1 MPSRRIGKNNVNVFV
16 IVSGRSMLR
25 RSEKGGSMW
34 LHTPLCDLLNIKYP
48 IIQAGMGWDK
58 EGLTTPPEL
67 VAAVSNAGGLGC
79 IGGSS
84 IRPEVIRERIR
95 AVRQLTDK
103 PFGVDITLPKMED
116 VRIPDPDEV
125 RKEIQERF
133 PKHAKFNDE
142 LIPKL
147 GLTPVPPDRKSWV
160 KTPAATRE
168 QLKVIL
174 EEKVPI
180 LIIGLGDTAEVVP
193 LAHERGILVMALAG
207 AVKHALSHARK
218 GADVIIAQGYEAGGH
233 TGTIGNFP
241 LIPQIV
247 DAVRPKPVVAAGG
260 ISDGRGV
267 AAALALG
274 AMGVWCGTTFLV
286 TREGGINPI
295 YKKQILNGSSEDFV
309 RTAYTSGHFARHYR
323 SETIKAW
330 MASGLDA
337 MPTPY
342 QGNAMDE
349 VRRAA
354 EAANRV
360 DVLHVPGGQVAGML
374 SEERNNVPAK
384 EIVDRMVSEAA
395 QILNDLRSRFVGA

>member
-1 MPSRRIGKNNVNVFV
+1 MS
-16 IVSGRSMLR
+16 
-25 RSEKGGSMW
+25 

-58 EGLTTPPEL
+58 EGLTTPPAL

-125 RKEIQERF
+125 KKEIEEKF

-147 GLTPVPPDRKSWV
+147 GLTPQPPDRKSWV

-174 EEKVPI
+174 EENVPI

-193 LAHERGILVMALAG
+193 LAHACGIKVMALAG

-274 AMGVWCGTTFLV
+274 AVGVWCGTTFLV
-286 TREGGINPI
+286 TQEGGIHPV

-323 SETIKAW
+323 SEVIKAW
-330 MASGLDA
+330 MGSGLDA

-354 EAANRV
+354 EKADRV
-360 DVLHVPGGQVAGML
+360 DLLHVPGGQVAGML

-384 EIVDRMVSEAA
+384 EIVERMVSEAA
-395 QILNDLRSRFVGA
+395 AILNDMRSRYVGA

>member
-1 MPSRRIGKNNVNVFV
+1 MS
-16 IVSGRSMLR
+16 
-25 RSEKGGSMW
+25 
-34 LHTPLCDLLNIKYP
+34 LHTPLCDLLNIKFP

-58 EGLTTPPEL
+58 EGMTTPPEL

-95 AVRQLTDK
+95 AVRKLTDK
-103 PFGVDITLPKMED
+103 PFGVDITLPKMVD
-116 VRIPDPDEV
+116 VKIPDPDEV
-125 RKEIQERF
+125 RKEIEERY
-133 PKHAKFNDE
+133 PTHAKFNDD
-142 LIPKL
+142 LIVKL
-147 GLTPVPPDRKSWV
+147 GLAPQPPDRKSWV
-160 KTPAATRE
+160 KTPKATRE

-193 LAHERGILVMALAG
+193 LAHERGIKVMALAG

-247 DAVRPKPVVAAGG
+247 DAVKPIPVVAAGG

-274 AMGVWCGTTFLV
+274 AVGVWCGTTFLV
-286 TREGGINPI
+286 TREGGINPV
-295 YKKQILNGSSEDFV
+295 YKKQIYKGASEDFV
-309 RTAYTSGHFARHYR
+309 RTAYTSGHYARHYR
-323 SETIKAW
+323 SDVIKAW
-330 MASGLDA
+330 MDSGLQA
-337 MPTPY
+337 MPTPL

-354 EAANRV
+354 EAADRV
-360 DVLHVPGGQVAGML
+360 DLLHVPGGQVAGLL

-384 EIVDRMVSEAA
+384 EIVDRMVTEAS
-395 QILNDLRSRFVGA
+395 QILNDMRTRYVGA

>member
-1 MPSRRIGKNNVNVFV
+1 MR
-16 IVSGRSMLR
+16 LR
-25 RSEKGGSMW
+25 
-34 LHTPLCDLLNIKYP
+34 TPLCDLLGIEVP

-58 EGLTTPPEL
+58 EGLTTPPAL

-84 IRPEVIRERIR
+84 IRPEVIRQRIR
-95 AVRQLTDK
+95 AVRQLTDR

-116 VRIPDPDEV
+116 VKIPDPDEV
-125 RKEIQERF
+125 RREIEEKF
-133 PKHAKFNDE
+133 PKHAKFTEE
-142 LIPKL
+142 LIPRL
-147 GLTPVPPDRKSWV
+147 GLKPQPPDRKSWV

-193 LAHERGILVMALAG
+193 LAHERGIKVMALAG

-218 GADVIIAQGYEAGGH
+218 GTDVIIAQGYEAGGH
-233 TGTIGNFP
+233 TGTIANFP

-247 DAVRPKPVVAAGG
+247 DAVKPLPVVAAGG
-260 ISDGRGV
+260 IADGRGV

-274 AMGVWCGTTFLV
+274 AVGVWCGTAFLV
-286 TREGGINPI
+286 SEECGIHPLF
-295 YKKQILNGSSEDFV
+295 KKQILHGSSEDFV
-309 RTAYTSGHFARHYR
+309 RTAYTSGHYARHFL
-323 SETIKAW
+323 SPVISAW
-330 MASGLDA
+330 IHSGLEA

-349 VRRAA
+349 IRRAA
-354 EAANRV
+354 EAAGRIE
-360 DVLHVPGGQVAGML
+360 VLQVPGGQVAGML
-374 SEERNNVPAK
+374 SAEKSVKRAQ
-384 EIVDRMVSEAA
+384 EIVARMVEEAA
-395 QILNDLRSRFVGA
+395 HILNDIRSQYVGA

>member
-1 MPSRRIGKNNVNVFV
+1 MK
-16 IVSGRSMLR
+16 LR
-25 RSEKGGSMW
+25 
-34 LHTPLCDLLNIKYP
+34 TPLCDLLGIEVP

-58 EGLTTPPEL
+58 EGMTTPPAL

-95 AVRQLTDK
+95 AVRQLTDR
-103 PFGVDITLPKMED
+103 PFGVDITLPKMEE
-116 VRIPDPDEV
+116 VRVPDPDEV
-125 RKEIQERF
+125 RVEIEEKY
-133 PKHAKFNDE
+133 PEHASFTDR
-142 LIPKL
+142 LLVDL
-147 GLTPVPPDRKSWV
+147 GLAPQPPDRKSWV

-174 EEKVPI
+174 EEQVPI

-193 LAHERGILVMALAG
+193 LAHARGIKVMALAG

-233 TGTIGNFP
+233 TGTIANFP

-274 AMGVWCGTTFLV
+274 AVGVWCGTAFLV
-286 TREGGINPI
+286 SKECGIHPT
-295 YKKQILNGSSEDFV
+295 YKRQILNGASEDFV
-309 RTAYTSGHFARHYR
+309 RTAYTSGHYARHYR
-323 SETIKAW
+323 SPVIKAW
-330 MASGLDA
+330 MDSGLDA

-349 VRRAA
+349 IRRAA
-354 EAANRV
+354 EAAERI
-360 DVLHVPGGQVAGML
+360 DLLHVPGGQVAGML
-374 SEERNNVPAK
+374 SEEKSARPAG
-384 EIVDRMVSEAA
+384 EIVARMVEEAA
-395 QILNDLRSRFVGA
+395 LTLNNMRSMYVGS

>member
-1 MPSRRIGKNNVNVFV
+1 MN
-16 IVSGRSMLR
+16 MLR
-25 RSEKGGSMW
+25 
-34 LHTPLCDLLNIKYP
+34 TPLCDLLGIQVP

-58 EGLTTPPEL
+58 EGMTTPPEL

-79 IGGSS
+79 LGGSS

-95 AVRQLTDK
+95 AVRKLTAK

-125 RKEIQERF
+125 RKEIEEKY
-133 PKHAKFNDE
+133 PAHAKFTSD
-142 LIPKL
+142 LIPRL
-147 GLTPVPPDRKSWV
+147 GLTPQPPDRKSWV
-160 KTPAATRE
+160 KTPKATRE

-193 LAHERGILVMALAG
+193 LAHAIGTKVMALAG
-207 AVKHALSHARK
+207 AVKHALSHSRK

-247 DAVRPKPVVAAGG
+247 DAVKPKPVVAAGG

-274 AMGVWCGTTFLV
+274 AVGVWCGTAFLV
-286 TREGGINPI
+286 TQECGIHPV
-295 YKKQILNGSSEDFV
+295 YKKQILSGTSEDFV
-309 RTAYTSGHFARHYR
+309 RTAYTSGHYARHYR
-323 SETIKAW
+323 SPVIKAW
-330 MASGLDA
+330 MDSGLEA

-349 VRRAA
+349 IRRAA
-354 EAANRV
+354 EAADRV
-360 DVLHVPGGQVAGML
+360 EVLQVPGGQVAGML
-374 SEERNNVPAK
+374 SAEKSARPAK
-384 EIVDRMVSEAA
+384 EIVERMAREAA
-395 QILNDLRSRFVGA
+395 EILNDMRSRYVGA

>member
-1 MPSRRIGKNNVNVFV
+1 
-16 IVSGRSMLR
+16 MLR
-25 RSEKGGSMW
+25 
-34 LHTPLCDLLNIKYP
+34 TPICDLLGIRYP
-48 IIQAGMGWDK
+48 IVQAGMGWDK
-58 EGLTTPPEL
+58 EGMTTPPEL

-95 AVRQLTDK
+95 AVRALTDK
-103 PFGVDITLPKMED
+103 PFGVDITLPKMEE
-116 VRIPDPDEV
+116 VKIPDPDEV
-125 RKEIQERF
+125 RREIEEKYPEHARF
-133 PKHAKFNDE
+133 TDE
-142 LIPKL
+142 LIERL
-147 GLTPVPPDRKSWV
+147 GLVPQPPDRKSWV
-160 KTPAATRE
+160 KTPKATRE
-168 QLKVIL
+168 QLQVIL

-193 LAHERGILVMALAG
+193 LAHERGIKVMALAG

-247 DAVRPKPVVAAGG
+247 DAVRPKPVLAAGG

-274 AMGVWCGTTFLV
+274 ALGVWCGTAFLV
-286 TREGGINPI
+286 SRECGIHPV
-295 YKKQILNGSSEDFV
+295 YKKQILSGSSEDFV

-323 SETIKAW
+323 SPVIKAW
-330 MASGLDA
+330 MESGLDA

-349 VRRAA
+349 IRRAA
-354 EAANRV
+354 EAADRV
-360 DVLHVPGGQVAGML
+360 DLLHVPGGQVAGML
-374 SEERNNVPAK
+374 SEEKSARPAG
-384 EIVDRMVSEAA
+384 EIVEKMVREAA
-395 QILNDLRSRFVGA
+395 EILNDMRSRYVGA

>member
-1 MPSRRIGKNNVNVFV
+1 MN
-16 IVSGRSMLR
+16 LY
-25 RSEKGGSMW
+25 
-34 LHTPLCDLLNIKYP
+34 TPLCDLLNIKYP

-58 EGLTTPPEL
+58 EGLTTPPAL

-125 RKEIQERF
+125 HKEIQEKF

-147 GLTPVPPDRKSWV
+147 GLTPQPPDRKSWV

-168 QLKVIL
+168 QLRVIL

-193 LAHERGILVMALAG
+193 LAHERGIKVMALAG

-274 AMGVWCGTTFLV
+274 AVGVWCGTTFLV
-286 TREGGINPI
+286 TQEGGINPI
-295 YKKQILNGSSEDFV
+295 YKKQILNGTSEDFV

-323 SETIKAW
+323 SDVIKAW
-330 MASGLDA
+330 MSSGLEA

-360 DVLHVPGGQVAGML
+360 DLLHVPGGQVAGML
-374 SEERNNVPAK
+374 SEQRNNVPAR
-384 EIVDRMVSEAA
+384 EIVERMVSEAS
-395 QILNDLRSRFVGA
+395 QILNDMRSRYVGA

>member
-1 MPSRRIGKNNVNVFV
+1 MS
-16 IVSGRSMLR
+16 
-25 RSEKGGSMW
+25 

-58 EGLTTPPEL
+58 EGLTTPPAL

-116 VRIPDPDEV
+116 VKIPDPDEV
-125 RKEIQERF
+125 RKEIQEKF

-147 GLTPVPPDRKSWV
+147 GLTPQPPDRKSWV

-168 QLKVIL
+168 QLRVIL

-193 LAHERGILVMALAG
+193 LAHERGIKVMALAG

-274 AMGVWCGTTFLV
+274 AVGVWCGTTFLV

-323 SETIKAW
+323 SDVIKAW
-330 MASGLDA
+330 MNSGLEA

-354 EAANRV
+354 EAADRV
-360 DVLHVPGGQVAGML
+360 DLLHVPGGQVAGLL

-384 EIVDRMVSEAA
+384 EIVDRMVSEAS
-395 QILNDLRSRFVGA
+395 QILNDLRARFVGA

>member
-1 MPSRRIGKNNVNVFV
+1 MK
-16 IVSGRSMLR
+16 LR
-25 RSEKGGSMW
+25 
-34 LHTPLCDLLNIKYP
+34 TPLCDLLGIEVP

-58 EGLTTPPEL
+58 EGMTTPPAL

-95 AVRQLTDK
+95 AVRQLTDR
-103 PFGVDITLPKMED
+103 PFGVDITLPKMEE

-125 RKEIQERF
+125 RREIEEKYPQHARF
-133 PKHAKFNDE
+133 TDHLLTD
-142 LIPKL
+142 L
-147 GLTPVPPDRKSWV
+147 GLAPQPPDRKSWV
-160 KTPAATRE
+160 KTPAATRD

-174 EEKVPI
+174 EEQVAI

-193 LAHERGILVMALAG
+193 LAHARGIKVMALAG

-233 TGTIGNFP
+233 TGTIANFP

-274 AMGVWCGTTFLV
+274 ALGVWCGTAFLV
-286 TREGGINPI
+286 SKECGIHPT
-295 YKKQILNGSSEDFV
+295 YKRQILNGSSEDFV

-323 SETIKAW
+323 SPVIKAW
-330 MASGLDA
+330 MDSGLEA

-349 VRRAA
+349 IRRAA
-354 EAANRV
+354 EAAERV
-360 DVLHVPGGQVAGML
+360 EVLHVPGGQVAGML
-374 SEERNNVPAK
+374 SEEKSARPAA
-384 EIVDRMVSEAA
+384 EIVARMVEEAA
-395 QILNDLRSRFVGA
+395 LTLNNMRSMYVGA

>member
-1 MPSRRIGKNNVNVFV
+1 MS
-16 IVSGRSMLR
+16 
-25 RSEKGGSMW
+25 

-125 RKEIQERF
+125 RKEIQEKF

-147 GLTPVPPDRKSWV
+147 GLTPQPPDRKSWV

-168 QLKVIL
+168 QLRVIL

-193 LAHERGILVMALAG
+193 LAHERGIKVMALAG

-274 AMGVWCGTTFLV
+274 AVGVWCGTTFLV

-323 SETIKAW
+323 SDVIKAW
-330 MASGLDA
+330 MSFRARCDA
-337 MPTPY
+337 DALPRQCHGRSTAR
-342 QGNAMDE
+342 G
-349 VRRAA
+349 
-354 EAANRV
+354 
-360 DVLHVPGGQVAGML
+360 
-374 SEERNNVPAK
+374 
-384 EIVDRMVSEAA
+384 
-395 QILNDLRSRFVGA
+395 RSRRSRRCFARARRPGCRHVERGAQQRPGQGDRRSHGERGVADLERPAVAVCWSVILR

>member
-1 MPSRRIGKNNVNVFV
+1 MS
-16 IVSGRSMLR
+16 
-25 RSEKGGSMW
+25 

-58 EGLTTPPEL
+58 EGLTTPPAL

-125 RKEIQERF
+125 KKEIEEKF

-147 GLTPVPPDRKSWV
+147 GLTPQPPDRKSWV

-174 EEKVPI
+174 EENVPI

-193 LAHERGILVMALAG
+193 LAHARGIKVMALAG

-274 AMGVWCGTTFLV
+274 AVGVWCGTTFLV
-286 TREGGINPI
+286 TQEGGIHPV

-323 SETIKAW
+323 SEVIKAW
-330 MASGLDA
+330 MGSGLDA

-354 EAANRV
+354 ETADRV
-360 DVLHVPGGQVAGML
+360 DLLHVPGGQVAGML

-384 EIVDRMVSEAA
+384 EIVERMVSEAA
-395 QILNDLRSRFVGA
+395 AILNDMRSRYVGA

>member
-1 MPSRRIGKNNVNVFV
+1 MS
-16 IVSGRSMLR
+16 
-25 RSEKGGSMW
+25 

-58 EGLTTPPEL
+58 EGLTTPPAL

-116 VRIPDPDEV
+116 VKIADPDEV
-125 RKEIQERF
+125 HKEIEEKF
-133 PKHAKFNDE
+133 PKHARFNEE
-142 LIPKL
+142 LIPRL
-147 GLTPVPPDRKSWV
+147 GLTPQPPDRKSWV
-160 KTPAATRE
+160 KTPKATRE

-174 EEKVPI
+174 EENVPI

-193 LAHERGILVMALAG
+193 LAHERGIKVMALAG

-274 AMGVWCGTTFLV
+274 AVGVWCGTTFLV

-295 YKKQILNGSSEDFV
+295 YKKQILKGSSEDFV

-323 SETIKAW
+323 SDVIKAW
-330 MASGLDA
+330 MGSGLDA

-354 EAANRV
+354 EAADRV
-360 DVLHVPGGQVAGML
+360 DLLHVPGGQVAGML
-374 SEERNNVPAK
+374 SEERNDVPAK
-384 EIVDRMVSEAA
+384 EIVERMVSEAS
-395 QILNDLRSRFVGA
+395 QILNDMRSRYVGA

>member
-1 MPSRRIGKNNVNVFV
+1 MK
-16 IVSGRSMLR
+16 LR
-25 RSEKGGSMW
+25 
-34 LHTPLCDLLNIKYP
+34 TPLCDLLGIDVP
-48 IIQAGMGWDK
+48 ILQAGMGWDK

-67 VAAVSNAGGLGC
+67 VAAVSNAGGLGN

-95 AVRQLTDK
+95 AVRKLTDR

-116 VRIPDPDEV
+116 VKIPDPDEV
-125 RKEIQERF
+125 KKEIQEKY
-133 PKHAKFNDE
+133 PQHAKFTTE
-142 LIPKL
+142 LIPRL
-147 GLTPVPPDRKSWV
+147 GLTPQPPDRKSWV

-174 EEKVPI
+174 EEKVPV

-193 LAHERGILVMALAG
+193 LAHERGIKVMALAG

-233 TGTIGNFP
+233 TGTIANFP

-247 DAVRPKPVVAAGG
+247 DAVKPKPVVAAGG
-260 ISDGRGV
+260 ICDGRGV
-267 AAALALG
+267 AAALSLG
-274 AMGVWCGTTFLV
+274 AVGVWCGTAFLV
-286 TREGGINPI
+286 SQECGIHPV
-295 YKKQILNGSSEDFV
+295 YKSQILKGSSEDFV

-323 SETIKAW
+323 SEVIQSW
-330 MASGLDA
+330 MNSGLEA

-349 VRRAA
+349 IRRAA
-354 EAANRV
+354 EVAGRV
-360 DVLHVPGGQVAGML
+360 EVLQVPGGQVAGML
-374 SEERNNVPAK
+374 SEDRSARPARL
-384 EIVDRMVSEAA
+384 IVEKMVQEAA
-395 QILNDLRSRFVGA
+395 QILNDIRTRYVGA

>member
-1 MPSRRIGKNNVNVFV
+1 MS
-16 IVSGRSMLR
+16 
-25 RSEKGGSMW
+25 
-34 LHTPLCDLLNIKYP
+34 LHTPLCDLLHIQYP

-95 AVRQLTDK
+95 AVRKLTDR

-142 LIPKL
+142 LIPRL
-147 GLTPVPPDRKSWV
+147 GLTAVPPDRKSWV

-247 DAVRPKPVVAAGG
+247 DAVSPKPVVAAGG

-274 AMGVWCGTTFLV
+274 AQGVWCGTTFLV
-286 TREGGINPI
+286 TKEGGINPI
-295 YKKQILNGSSEDFV
+295 YKNQILNGSSEDFV
-309 RTAYTSGHFARHYR
+309 RTAYTSGHYARHYR
-323 SETIKAW
+323 SAVIKEW

-360 DVLHVPGGQVAGML
+360 EVLHVPGGQLAGML

-384 EIVDRMVSEAA
+384 EIVDRMVSQAT
-395 QILNDLRSRFVGA
+395 QILNDMRARFVGA

>member
-1 MPSRRIGKNNVNVFV
+1 
-16 IVSGRSMLR
+16 MLR
-25 RSEKGGSMW
+25 
-34 LHTPLCDLLNIKYP
+34 TPLCDLLNIKYP

-58 EGLTTPPEL
+58 EGLTTPPAL

-116 VRIPDPDEV
+116 VRIADPNEV
-125 RKEIQERF
+125 KKEIEEKF

-147 GLTPVPPDRKSWV
+147 GLTPQPPDRKSWV

-174 EEKVPI
+174 EENVPI

-193 LAHERGILVMALAG
+193 LAHARGIKVMALAG

-267 AAALALG
+267 VAALALG
-274 AMGVWCGTTFLV
+274 AVGVWCGTTFLV
-286 TREGGINPI
+286 TQEGGIHPV

-323 SETIKAW
+323 SEVIKAW
-330 MASGLDA
+330 MGSGLEA

-354 EAANRV
+354 ETANRV
-360 DVLHVPGGQVAGML
+360 DLLHVPGGQVAGML
-374 SEERNNVPAK
+374 TEERNNVPAK
-384 EIVDRMVSEAA
+384 EIVERMVAEAS
-395 QILNDLRSRFVGA
+395 QILNDMRSQYVGA

>member
-1 MPSRRIGKNNVNVFV
+1 MKGTK
-16 IVSGRSMLR
+16 MLR
-25 RSEKGGSMW
+25 
-34 LHTPLCDLLNIKYP
+34 TPICDLLGIRYP
-48 IIQAGMGWDK
+48 IVQAGMGWDK
-58 EGLTTPPEL
+58 EGMTTPPEL

-95 AVRQLTDK
+95 AVRALTDK
-103 PFGVDITLPKMED
+103 PFGVDITLPKMEE
-116 VRIPDPDEV
+116 VKIPDPDEV
-125 RKEIQERF
+125 RREIEEKYPEHARF
-133 PKHAKFNDE
+133 TDE
-142 LIPKL
+142 LIERL
-147 GLTPVPPDRKSWV
+147 GLVPQPPDRKSWV
-160 KTPAATRE
+160 KTPKATRE
-168 QLKVIL
+168 QLQVIL

-193 LAHERGILVMALAG
+193 LAHERGIKVMALAG

-247 DAVRPKPVVAAGG
+247 DAVRPKPVLAAGG

-274 AMGVWCGTTFLV
+274 ALGVWCGTAFLV
-286 TREGGINPI
+286 SRECGIHPV
-295 YKKQILNGSSEDFV
+295 YKKQILSGSSEDFV

-323 SETIKAW
+323 SPVIKAW
-330 MASGLDA
+330 MESGLDA

-349 VRRAA
+349 IRRAA
-354 EAANRV
+354 EAADRV
-360 DVLHVPGGQVAGML
+360 DLLHVPGGQVAGML
-374 SEERNNVPAK
+374 SEEKSARPAG
-384 EIVDRMVSEAA
+384 EIVEKMVREAA
-395 QILNDLRSRFVGA
+395 EILNDMRSRYVGA

>member
-1 MPSRRIGKNNVNVFV
+1 MR
-16 IVSGRSMLR
+16 
-25 RSEKGGSMW
+25 
-34 LHTPLCDLLNIKYP
+34 LHTPLCDLLGIEVP

-58 EGLTTPPEL
+58 EGMTTPPGL

-95 AVRQLTDK
+95 AVRDLTDR

-116 VRIPDPDEV
+116 VKIPDPDEV
-125 RKEIQERF
+125 RREIEEKF
-133 PKHAKFNDE
+133 PQHAEFTDT
-142 LIPKL
+142 LLAKL
-147 GLTPVPPDRKSWV
+147 QLPPQPPDRKSWV
-160 KTPAATRE
+160 KTPAATRQ

-193 LAHERGILVMALAG
+193 LAHERGIKVMALAG

-247 DAVRPKPVVAAGG
+247 DAVKPKPVVAAGG

-274 AMGVWCGTTFLV
+274 AVGVWCGTAFLV
-286 TREGGINPI
+286 SNECGIHPV
-295 YKKQILNGSSEDFV
+295 YKRQILGGSSEDFV

-323 SETIKAW
+323 SEVIKAW
-330 MASGLDA
+330 MDSGLTA

-349 VRRAA
+349 IRRAA
-354 EAANRV
+354 EAAERV
-360 DVLHVPGGQVAGML
+360 DLLHVPGGQVAGLL
-374 SEERNNVPAK
+374 SEEKSARPAK
-384 EIVDRMVSEAA
+384 EIVARMADEAA
-395 QILNDLRSRFVGA
+395 IILNHIRSTYVGA

>member
-1 MPSRRIGKNNVNVFV
+1 M
-16 IVSGRSMLR
+16 
-25 RSEKGGSMW
+25 
-34 LHTPLCDLLNIKYP
+34 LHTPLCDLLNIQYP

-58 EGLTTPPEL
+58 EGLTTPPAL

-116 VRIPDPDEV
+116 VKIPDPDEV
-125 RKEIQERF
+125 HKEIQERF
-133 PKHAKFNDE
+133 PKHAQFNDA

-147 GLTPVPPDRKSWV
+147 GLTAQPPDRKSWV

-193 LAHERGILVMALAG
+193 LAHERGIKVMALAG

-247 DAVRPKPVVAAGG
+247 DAVKPKPVVAAGG

-274 AMGVWCGTTFLV
+274 AVGVWCGTTFLV
-286 TREGGINPI
+286 TREGGINPV

-309 RTAYTSGHFARHYR
+309 RTAYTSGHYARHYR
-323 SETIKAW
+323 SEVIKAW
-330 MASGLDA
+330 MGSGLEA

-360 DVLHVPGGQVAGML
+360 DLLHVPGGQVAGML

-384 EIVDRMVSEAA
+384 EIVERMVTEAA
-395 QILNDLRSRFVGA
+395 KILNDMRSRYVGA

>member
-1 MPSRRIGKNNVNVFV
+1 MK
-16 IVSGRSMLR
+16 LR
-25 RSEKGGSMW
+25 TS
-34 LHTPLCDLLNIKYP
+34 LCDLLGIEVP

-58 EGLTTPPEL
+58 EGMTTPPEL

-95 AVRQLTDK
+95 AVRKLTDR

-125 RKEIQERF
+125 RKEIEEKY
-133 PKHAKFNDE
+133 PKHAKFTDE

-147 GLTPVPPDRKSWV
+147 GLTPQPPDRKSWV

-174 EEKVPI
+174 EENVPI

-193 LAHERGILVMALAG
+193 LAHERGIKVMALAG

-247 DAVRPKPVVAAGG
+247 DAVKPLPVVAAGG
-260 ISDGRGV
+260 IARWTGGGGGAGVGRRWRVVRHGVLSDQGV
-267 AAALALG
+267 RNQSGLQKTNLERQLGGFRAHGLYERSLRAALSQPG
-274 AMGVWCGTTFLV
+274 HQSLV
-286 TREGGINPI
+286 GFRTRRDADAVSR
-295 YKKQILNGSSEDFV
+295 K
-309 RTAYTSGHFARHYR
+309 RH
-323 SETIKAW
+323 
-330 MASGLDA
+330 G
-337 MPTPY
+337 
-342 QGNAMDE
+342 
-349 VRRAA
+349 
-354 EAANRV
+354 
-360 DVLHVPGGQVAGML
+360 
-374 SEERNNVPAK
+374 
-384 EIVDRMVSEAA
+384 
-395 QILNDLRSRFVGA
+395 

>member
-1 MPSRRIGKNNVNVFV
+1 MK
-16 IVSGRSMLR
+16 LR
-25 RSEKGGSMW
+25 
-34 LHTPLCDLLNIKYP
+34 TALCDLLSIEVP

-58 EGLTTPPEL
+58 EGMTTPPAL

-84 IRPEVIRERIR
+84 IRPELIRERIR
-95 AVRQLTDK
+95 AVRRLTDR

-116 VRIPDPDEV
+116 VRVPDPDEV
-125 RKEIQERF
+125 RKEIEEKY
-133 PKHAKFNDE
+133 PEHAKFTDG
-142 LIPKL
+142 LLAKL
-147 GLTPVPPDRKSWV
+147 GLQAQPPDRKSWV

-174 EEKVPI
+174 EERVPI
-180 LIIGLGDTAEVVP
+180 LVIGLGDTAEVVP
-193 LAHERGILVMALAG
+193 LAHERGIKVMALAG

-233 TGTIGNFP
+233 TGSIGNFP

-247 DAVRPKPVVAAGG
+247 DAVKPKPVVAAGG

-274 AMGVWCGTTFLV
+274 AVGVWCGTVFLV
-286 TREGGINPI
+286 SHECGIHPA
-295 YKKQILNGSSEDFV
+295 YKQQILTGSSEDFV
-309 RTAYTSGHFARHYR
+309 RTAYTSGHYARHYR
-323 SETIKAW
+323 SEVIKAW
-330 MASGLDA
+330 MNSGLEA

-349 VRRAA
+349 IRRAA
-354 EAANRV
+354 EAAERV
-360 DVLHVPGGQVAGML
+360 NLLQVPGGQVAGML
-374 SEERNNVPAK
+374 STEKSALPAQ
-384 EIVDRMVSEAA
+384 EIVARMVDEAA
-395 QILNDLRSRFVGA
+395 MILNHMRASYVGA

>member
-1 MPSRRIGKNNVNVFV
+1 
-16 IVSGRSMLR
+16 
-25 RSEKGGSMW
+25 
-34 LHTPLCDLLNIKYP
+34 
-48 IIQAGMGWDK
+48 
-58 EGLTTPPEL
+58 
-67 VAAVSNAGGLGC
+67 VSNAGGLGC

-116 VRIPDPDEV
+116 VKIPDPDEV
-125 RKEIQERF
+125 RKEIEEKF
-133 PKHAKFNDE
+133 PEHASFTAE
-142 LIPKL
+142 LIPRL
-147 GLTPVPPDRKSWV
+147 GLTPQPPDRKSWV

-174 EEKVPI
+174 EENAPI

-193 LAHERGILVMALAG
+193 LAHARGIKVMALAG

-247 DAVRPKPVVAAGG
+247 DAVKPKPVVAAGG

-274 AMGVWCGTTFLV
+274 AVGVWCGTAFLV
-286 TREGGINPI
+286 SRECGIHPV
-295 YKKQILNGSSEDFV
+295 YKKQILGGSSEDFV
-309 RTAYTSGHFARHYR
+309 RTAYTSGHYARHFR
-323 SETIKAW
+323 SPVIKAW
-330 MASGLDA
+330 MDSGLEA

-349 VRRAA
+349 IRRAA
-354 EAANRV
+354 EAAGRV
-360 DVLHVPGGQVAGML
+360 DVLQVPGGQVAGML
-374 SEERNNVPAK
+374 TEEKSARPAK
-384 EIVDRMVSEAA
+384 EIVERMVQEAV
-395 QILNDLRSRFVGA
+395 QILNDMRSRYVGA

>member
-1 MPSRRIGKNNVNVFV
+1 MS
-16 IVSGRSMLR
+16 
-25 RSEKGGSMW
+25 

-58 EGLTTPPEL
+58 EGLTTPPAL

-125 RKEIQERF
+125 KKEIEEKF

-147 GLTPVPPDRKSWV
+147 GLTPQPPDRKSWV

-168 QLKVIL
+168 QLRVIL
-174 EEKVPI
+174 EENVPI

-193 LAHERGILVMALAG
+193 LAHARGIKVMALAG

-274 AMGVWCGTTFLV
+274 ALGVWCGTTFLV
-286 TREGGINPI
+286 TREGGIHPV

-323 SETIKAW
+323 SEVIKAW
-330 MASGLDA
+330 MGSGLDA

-354 EAANRV
+354 ETADRV
-360 DVLHVPGGQVAGML
+360 DLLHVPGGQVAGML

-384 EIVDRMVSEAA
+384 EIVERMVSEAA
-395 QILNDLRSRFVGA
+395 AILNDMRSRYVGA